1 MWSLGP
7 TIAQYLDGV
16 CASGLYEAKLGREEY
31 ATPGKHSEVATYCAG
46 YKQTDLPE
54 IAALSDHLIFNSP
67 GQIARFR
74 PLLDRLRAAG
84 ETRSEEHTSEL
95 QSLMRNS
102 YAVLCL
108 KKQN

>member
-84 ETRSEEHTSEL
+84 ETFDIGQIGRAACRERVC
-95 QSLMRNS
+95 Q
-102 YAVLCL
+102 YV
-108 KKQN
+108 